1 MSRLC
6 PNLTAVTAVPPMC
19 ESDTGESDPWVKAIR
34 VKAMRTKAMG
44 KH

>member
-6 PNLTAVTAVPPMC
+6 PNLTAVTAVSPV
-19 ESDTGESDPWVKAIR
+19 GESDPWVKAIR